1 MGTSLIIKENLKVKV
16 HNNRF
21 LKYEMNVLYS
31 YGVKYFLYTSIFE
44 QNFQGNLRVGKEH
57 EKKHISTLTVPIFV
71 LRIHILS
78 SKVIIIQVD

>member
-16 HNNRF
+16 HSNRF

-44 QNFQGNLRVGKEH
+44 QNFQGNLRVG
-57 EKKHISTLTVPIFV
+57 T
-71 LRIHILS
+71 
-78 SKVIIIQVD
+78 